1 MAGGKDKKIFEL
13 MTWSSFFRGLE
24 MFTDILEFLMPIL
37 VAVKFAKVVSER
49 PKIKMVY
56 NYTII
61 ISSIRTQRGTR

>member
-1 MAGGKDKKIFEL
+1 
-13 MTWSSFFRGLE
+13 

-56 NYTII
+56 KLVSRLSVLQGHKEVLDITLYY
-61 ISSIRTQRGTR
+61 S